1 MEKESFCVT
10 NKNMELEYLS
20 EEYQKLKRLGDSLQ
34 KETWLV
40 SEKGTG
46 KLYVWKEVPCEQR
59 EIYEKIKR
67 MAHPNLAKI
76 KAILD
81 GGNCLIILEEYVSGE
96 TVKNRLQ
103 EEKQFSVAEAY
114 TIITTLLQVLKL
126 LHEQKIIHRDIQ
138 PGNLLISTD
147 HVLKLLDFGIA
158 RIPKENQVQDTQIL
172 GTAGYA
178 APEQFGFTQSDERT
192 DLYAVGVL
200 FYQMLTGRMPMGNQ
214 CEEEVP
220 YCDFISK
227 CIAIDPKNRFFDAQA
242 AYEALVVTKKATPEY
257 TTIMGKDFPTR
268 FLPAGLKSGSF
279 GKKLG
284 IGFLYFCFIL
294 YMVECVKECS
304 GTLPA
309 MLLEIVAVCVYLVLC
324 FLVASNYGEWC
335 QRLFPFSKMKRSSTV
350 VVQVFLAIACFY
362 WGYLLEIYVRGTLL
376 GLPIK

>member
-1 MEKESFCVT
+1 MVKELFRVT
-10 NKNMELEYLS
+10 TKNMELEYLS
-20 EEYQKLKRLGDSLQ
+20 EQYHKLTRLGESLQ

-40 SEKGTG
+40 QEEETG

-67 MAHPNLAKI
+67 MTHPNFAKI
-76 KAILD
+76 KAILN
-81 GGNCLIILEEYVSGE
+81 GENCVIVLEEYISGE

-103 EEKQFSVAEAY
+103 EEGKFSGAEAY

-158 RIPKENQVQDTQIL
+158 RVPKENQSRDTQIL

-200 FYQMLTGRMPMGNQ
+200 FYQMLTGRMPIGNQ

-220 YCDFISK
+220 YSAFISK
-227 CIAIDPKNRFFDAQA
+227 CIAIDPNDRFFDAQA
-242 AYEALVVTKKATPEY
+242 AYEALAVTKKATPEY

-284 IGFLYFCFIL
+284 IGFLYFCIVL

-304 GTLPA
+304 GTVLA
-309 MLLEIVAVCVYLVLC
+309 MTLEIIALGIYLVLC
-324 FLVASNYGEWC
+324 FLIASNYGEWC

-350 VVQVFLAIACFY
+350 VVQVILAIACFY
-362 WGYLLEIYVRGTLL
+362 WGYLLEIYVRGTML

>member
-1 MEKESFCVT
+1 MVKEPFRVT
-10 NKNMELEYLS
+10 TKNIELEYLS
-20 EEYQKLKRLGDSLQ
+20 EQFHKLTRLGESLK

-40 SEKGTG
+40 QEEETG

-67 MAHPNLAKI
+67 MNHPNLAKI
-76 KAILD
+76 KAILN
-81 GGNCLIILEEYVSGE
+81 GENCVIVLEEYISGE

-103 EEKQFSVAEAY
+103 EEKKFSVAEAY
-114 TIITTLLQVLKL
+114 TIITTLLQALKL

-147 HVLKLLDFGIA
+147 HVIKLLDFGIA
-158 RIPKENQVQDTQIL
+158 RIPKENQGHDTQIL

-200 FYQMLTGRMPMGNQ
+200 FYQMLTGRMPIGNQ

-220 YCDFISK
+220 YSAFISK
-227 CIAIDPKNRFFDAQA
+227 CIAIDPKDRFFDAQA
-242 AYEALVVTKKATPEY
+242 AYEALAVTKKATPEY

-279 GKKLG
+279 WKKLG
-284 IGFLYFCFIL
+284 IGFLYFCIVL
-294 YMVECVKECS
+294 YMLECVKECS
-304 GTLPA
+304 GTMLA
-309 MLLEIVAVCVYLVLC
+309 MTLEIVALCVYLVLC
-324 FLVASNYGEWC
+324 FLIVSNYGEWC

-350 VVQVFLAIACFY
+350 VVQVVLAIACFY
-362 WGYLLEIYVRGTLL
+362 WGYLLEIYVRGTML